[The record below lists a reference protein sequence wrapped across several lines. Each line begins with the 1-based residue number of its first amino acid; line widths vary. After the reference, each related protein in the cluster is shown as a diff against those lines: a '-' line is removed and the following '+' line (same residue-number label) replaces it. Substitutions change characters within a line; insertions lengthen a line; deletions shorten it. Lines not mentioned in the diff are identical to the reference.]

1 MRVSVFNFL
10 KPPPRMAGVATLI
23 AATLAVVIALVMF
36 VLPSGV
42 KADAPAS
49 VTPLSMEMVAPGVY
63 VHTGVHEDPSP
74 GNQGDIANIGFIV
87 GASGVAVI
95 DSGDNPALGRR
106 LRAAIR
112 KVTDLPIL
120 YVVNTHMHPDHVLGN
135 AAFKAD
141 DPEYIG
147 HVRLAAALADR
158 EAFYLKALETQ
169 LGEELAFGAE
179 IIPPTRTVGIGVPV
193 EIDLGGRVLVLTAY
207 PTAHTDNDLTVL
219 DRLTGTLWAGDL
231 IFIDRIPSLD
241 GSLTGWIEVLDEL
254 RSVEA
259 ARLVP
264 GHGPASA
271 EWPQAASGTARYLKI
286 LAGDIRA
293 ILARN
298 GSLQEAASSAGQ
310 GEKGNWV
317 LFDEY
322 NGGNATAGYVELEW
336 E

>member
-1 MRVSVFNFL
+1 MSVSIFSFL
-10 KPPPRMAGVATLI
+10 KRPMLMGGVA
-23 AATLAVVIALVMF
+23 LAMLVS
-36 VLPSGV
+36 PSGV
-42 KADAPAS
+42 KALTPQS
-49 VTPLSMEMVAPGVY
+49 ITPLSMEMVAPGVY
-63 VHTGVHEDPSP
+63 VHVGVHEDPSP
-74 GNQGDIANIGFIV
+74 GNQGDIANIGFVV

-95 DSGDNPALGRR
+95 DSGDNPALGYR
-106 LRAAIR
+106 LRAAIQG
-112 KVTDLPIL
+112 VTDLPIL

-135 AAFKAD
+135 AAFKDD

-158 EAFYLKALETQ
+158 EKFYLDALKSQ
-169 LGEELAFGAE
+169 LGAAMAWGAE
-179 IIPPTRTVGIGVPV
+179 IIPPTRTVKIGAPI
-193 EIDLGGRVLVLTAY
+193 EIDLGGRLLVLTAY

-241 GSLTGWIEVLDEL
+241 GSLLGWINVLHEL
-254 RSVEA
+254 RTLEA
-259 ARLVP
+259 ARVIP

-271 EWPQAASGTARYLKI
+271 DWPQATSDTVRYLET

-293 ILARN
+293 ILDRN
-298 GSLQEAASSAGQ
+298 GSLNEAALSAGR
-310 GEKGNWV
+310 GEKENWV
-317 LFDEY
+317 LFEEY